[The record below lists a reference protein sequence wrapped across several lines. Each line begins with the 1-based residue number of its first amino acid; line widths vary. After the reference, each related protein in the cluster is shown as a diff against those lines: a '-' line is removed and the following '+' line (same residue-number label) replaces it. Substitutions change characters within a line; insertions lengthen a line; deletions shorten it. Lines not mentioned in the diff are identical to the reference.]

1 MTDVDFHGARA
12 FITGGAGFIGSHI
25 ADQLLAAG
33 AERIIILDDFTRGRI
48 ENLELALGSHRVD
61 VVTGDVRDATLV
73 DSLTAGADFVFH
85 QAALRITQSAEEPVR
100 AIQVMVGGTQ
110 NVLESAVK
118 HRVSKVLSASSASV
132 YGEPSYLPMDEAH
145 PFNNRTLYGAAKI
158 ADEQMH
164 RAYAEMHG
172 LSYVMLRPF
181 NVYGPR
187 MDVTGV
193 YTEVMIRWLERLL
206 SGGRPAIFGDGTQT
220 MDFISVEDVARE
232 YLLAA
237 TSPQSDLVLNS
248 GTGVETSLKDL
259 CTLMCDATGSAAEP
273 EFLPVRSVNLVTR
286 RRASTVLARVEI
298 GFESLISLQDGLQG
312 LLAWY
317 RKEPMAA
324 GARA

>member
-1 MTDVDFHGARA
+1 MSDLNFHGARA
-12 FITGGAGFIGSHI
+12 LITGGAGFIGSHI
-25 ADQLLAAG
+25 ADQLLAQG
-33 AERIIILDDFTRGRI
+33 AAKVVILDDFTRGRM
-48 ENLELALGSHRVD
+48 ENVETALESGRVD
-61 VVTGDVRDATLV
+61 VVNGDVRDASIV
-73 DSLTAGADFVFH
+73 DSLTAGSDYVFH

-100 AIQVMVGGTQ
+100 AVQVMVGGTQ
-110 NVLESAVK
+110 NVLEAAVK

-164 RAYAEMHG
+164 RAYAEMYG

-193 YTEVMIRWLERLL
+193 YTEVMIRWLGRLM
-206 SGGRPAIFGDGTQT
+206 SGQRPAIFGDGTQT

-237 TSPQSDLVLNS
+237 ASEKTDVVLNA
-248 GTGVETSLKDL
+248 GTGVETSLSAL
-259 CTLMCDATGSAAEP
+259 CSLMCESVGSTVEP
-273 EFLPVRSVNLVTR
+273 EFLPARSVNPVTR
-286 RRASTVLARVEI
+286 RRACTVLARSEI
-298 GFESLISLQDGLQG
+298 GFESQIDLKEGIQG
-312 LLAWY
+312 LLTWY
-317 RKEPMAA
+317 RQEPVAA
-324 GARA
+324 RRQT

>member
-1 MTDVDFHGARA
+1 MTDFDFHGARA

-33 AERIIILDDFTRGRI
+33 AGRVAILDDFTRGRI
-48 ENLELALGSHRVD
+48 ENLQQAVGTGRVD
-61 VVTGDVRDATLV
+61 VITGDVRDSALV
-73 DSLTAGADFVFH
+73 DSLTAGSDFVFH

-100 AIQVMVGGTQ
+100 AIQVMVSGTQ

-118 HRVSKVLSASSASV
+118 HRVLKVLSASSASV

-172 LSYVMLRPF
+172 LNYVMLRPF

-206 SGGRPAIFGDGTQT
+206 SGGRPAIFGDGRQT

-232 YLLAA
+232 YLLVAA
-237 TSPQSDLVLNS
+237 SPKSDIVLNS
-248 GTGVETSLKDL
+248 GTGVETSLTQL
-259 CTLMCDATGSAAEP
+259 CTLMCEAAGAADDP
-273 EFLPVRSVNLVTR
+273 EFLPARTVNSVTR
-286 RRASTVLARVEI
+286 RRAGTVLAREEI
-298 GFESLISLQDGLQG
+298 GFESRISLEDGLHG

-317 RKEPMAA
+317 RKEPSAA
-324 GARA
+324 GARP